1 MGGCQGLVLQVLGS
15 KLEVDEDLA
24 GTSRVLPLRPSA
36 SVWDVLACGQACGRE
51 RHISGGGAHTQIQ
64 SKKHTYSRLSKLCT
78 VLVHAWHMGLA
89 ADWMTESNEK
99 WS

>member
-36 SVWDVLACGQACGRE
+36 SVWEVLACWQASGRE
-51 RHISGGGAHTQIQ
+51 RHVSGEGAHIQ
-64 SKKHTYSRLSKLCT
+64 TYIHAENKETYIFKTLKL
-78 VLVHAWHMGLA
+78 
-89 ADWMTESNEK
+89 
-99 WS
+99 

>member
-36 SVWDVLACGQACGRE
+36 SVWEVLACWQAGGRE
-51 RHISGGGAHTQIQ
+51 RHVSGEGAHIQ
-64 SKKHTYSRLSKLCT
+64 TYIRREQRNI
-78 VLVHAWHMGLA
+78 HI
-89 ADWMTESNEK
+89 
-99 WS
+99 

>member
-36 SVWDVLACGQACGRE
+36 SVWEVLLCLQV
-51 RHISGGGAHTQIQ
+51 GGKTVMLAVVVVHTHRYI
-64 SKKHTYSRLSKLCT
+64 
-78 VLVHAWHMGLA
+78 A
-89 ADWMTESNEK
+89 
-99 WS
+99 